1 MNKLSHF
8 LLLMFCLG
16 SHYILVAQAD
26 TIYFFDFEELDVE
39 VTPQGN
45 INSTI
50 KNNHGE
56 FQDAVPRYS
65 NRTVAYGNSHSY
77 KNAEF
82 GNYPVGRLFLYHSP
96 SWYTPDKNGVSFNHI
111 ELALDTALTEGTYY
125 RFSFLIANMKSHRYK
140 PGHYGV
146 KFSEDKIIKKSAG
159 SLMAEPDMFFDFTND
174 DAFVEIQAIMF
185 FEKPVRYIY
194 FGMFSEDSVRVPKKF
209 THASDKV
216 SYSDTA
222 AYYHM
227 IKPTRVCLDN
237 IFIQKL
243 DANKATFND
252 IYFKLDDDKI
262 TAQKDISQVI
272 TLAQTMI
279 ELPDTYILIQGYAD
293 PSGTFLHNLDLSN
306 RRAAGVKTLLI
317 EQGID
322 ERRIVTIG
330 KGIFQTKNDDSD
342 PGSARKVSF
351 LLLQS

>member
-16 SHYILVAQAD
+16 SHHFLVAQAD
-26 TIYFFDFEELDVE
+26 TIYFFDFEEVDAE
-39 VTPQGN
+39 VTTQGN
-45 INSTI
+45 INSSI
-50 KNNHGE
+50 KNNRGE
-56 FQDAVPRYS
+56 FQDAVPRYPQ
-65 NRTVAYGNSHSY
+65 RTVVYGNSHNY

-82 GNYPVGRLFLYHSP
+82 GNYPVGRRYLFHSP
-96 SWYTPDKNGVSFNHI
+96 TWETPDKKGVSFNHI
-111 ELALDTALTEGTYY
+111 ELSLDTALTEGTYY

-146 KFSEDKIIKKSAG
+146 KFSKDKIIKESAG
-159 SLMAEPDMFFDFTND
+159 SLMSAPDIFFDFTND

-209 THASDKV
+209 THISDKV
-216 SYSDTA
+216 SYADTA
-222 AYYHM
+222 AYYLM
-227 IKPTRVCLDN
+227 MKPTRVCLDN

-243 DANKATFND
+243 GVHENNFKD
-252 IYFKLDDDKI
+252 IYFKLDDDQI
-262 TAQKDISQVI
+262 TVQKDI
-272 TLAQTMI
+272 AQIIAIAQKMKD
-279 ELPDTYILIQGYAD
+279 LPDMYLLIQGYAD
-293 PSGTFLHNLDLSN
+293 ASGAFLHNLDLSN
-306 RRAAGVKTLLI
+306 RRAASVKALLL

-330 KGIFQTKNDDSD
+330 KGIFQAKNDDSD

>member
-1 MNKLSHF
+1 MNKIYLF
-8 LLLMFCLG
+8 LLLMISLS
-16 SHYILVAQAD
+16 SHHFLFAQTD

-50 KNNHGE
+50 KNKHGE
-56 FQDAVPRYS
+56 FQDAVPRYTQ
-65 NRTVAYGNSHSY
+65 RTVAYGNSHSY

-96 SWYTPDKNGVSFNHI
+96 SWETPDRKGVSFNHI
-111 ELALDTALTEGTYY
+111 ELALDTALAEGTYY

-209 THASDKV
+209 THISDKV
-216 SYSDTA
+216 SYGDTA
-222 AYYHM
+222 AYYLM
-227 IKPTRVCLDN
+227 MKPTRVCLDN

-243 DANKATFND
+243 GVHENNFKE
-252 IYFKLDDDKI
+252 IYFKLNDDRI
-262 TAQKDISQVI
+262 TAQQDILQIGLIAQKMKD
-272 TLAQTMI
+272 M
-279 ELPDTYILIQGYAD
+279 PDTYLLIQGYAD

-306 RRAAGVKTLLI
+306 RRAASVKAFLL

-330 KGIFQTKNDDSD
+330 KGIFQSMNDAND
-342 PGSARKVSF
+342 PVYARKVSF
-351 LLLQS
+351 LLLQA